1 MCGRYHV
8 TKLKEEIE
16 KMFGAEVEDD
26 EELQTYNAAP
36 SQNLP
41 LVASNK
47 PAKIQRFKW
56 GLIPSWSKEEAI
68 GFKMI
73 NARIETLKEKPSFKS
88 LVDEKRCA
96 VITDGYYEWQ
106 KLDNTNKQPWRI
118 CKKDKSLFAYAGLW
132 TSWKNP
138 ENKIINS
145 FTIITTEPH
154 QTLAQI
160 HNRMPVMINPDAVNA
175 WLMNEIQL
183 EQLQREMISSKDL
196 IHYPVSKAVGNTR
209 NNSPELLKEEE
220 PTTLF

>member
-1 MCGRYHV
+1 MCGRYHL
-8 TKLKEEIE
+8 TRIKEEIE
-16 KMFGAEVEDD
+16 KMFGVEVEDD

-47 PAKIQRFKW
+47 PGIIQRFKW
-56 GLIPSWSKEEAI
+56 GLIPSWSKDESI

-118 CKKDKSLFAYAGLW
+118 CKKDQNLFAYAGLW

-138 ENKIINS
+138 ENKIINT

-154 QTLAQI
+154 QTLATI
-160 HNRMPVMINPDAVNA
+160 HNRMPVMINPDVVNA

-183 EQLQREMISSKDL
+183 EQLQKEMISSKDL

-209 NNSPELLKEEE
+209 NNSAELLKEEA